1 MPPQPGAGAVIID
14 GFLTASLLS
23 AWLFGYS
30 ALISIINPP
39 AGALV
44 FHSMTQWLTVQERSR
59 LARTIALNRFAV
71 LVVSLF
77 LGSRVL
83 GFFGISL
90 EALRIAGGLA
100 VAVSGWRMLSEDPD
114 ATQRQ
119 GERAPAALDTAPV
132 ERMAFFPLTL
142 PLTTGPG
149 SIAASIALGAE
160 RRGAGPGHLVVSGI
174 VSLLVAAS
182 VAATVWFAYAHAAA
196 LVRRLGPQG
205 TLVASKLAAFL
216 LLCIGAQI
224 MLTGATDTLQA
235 VLTAY
240 P

>member
-1 MPPQPGAGAVIID
+1 MILD
-14 GFLTASLLS
+14 GFFLAKML
-23 AWLFGYS
+23 AGWLFGYS
-30 ALISIINPP
+30 TLISIINPFG
-39 AGALV
+39 GA
-44 FHSMTQWLTVQERSR
+44 FIFQGMTQWLTPRERAR
-59 LARTIALNRFAV
+59 LARAIAVNSFVV
-71 LVVSLF
+71 LVVALF

-100 VAVSGWRMLSEDPD
+100 VAVAGWRMLSEEPSK
-114 ATQRQ
+114 
-119 GERAPAALDTAPV
+119 EKEAPQAMDTAPV

-160 RRGAGPGHLVVSGI
+160 RQAGAASGDMLAGGLSAI
-174 VSLLVAAS
+174 LVAAT
-182 VAATVWFAYAHAAA
+182 VAATVWAFYANAEAF
-196 LVRRLGPQG
+196 VRRLGPQG
-205 TLVASKLAAFL
+205 TLIAVKLTAFL

-224 MLTGATDTLQA
+224 MLTGITDALRPLLA
-235 VLTAY
+235 AR